1 MSSDNNSVMMK
12 IPYTFCCTAFS
23 DGLTRPAWRARN
35 AEAACVTAR
44 GFEKKISY
52 SN

>member
-12 IPYTFCCTAFS
+12 IPYTFCCTAYS
-23 DGLTRPAWRARN
+23 DWLTMHSWRSLN
-35 AEAACVTAR
+35 VKAAYLTAR

>member
-12 IPYTFCCTAFS
+12 IPYTFCCTAFYN
-23 DGLTRPAWRARN
+23 GLSMPSWRSLN
-35 AEAACVTAR
+35 AKAAYLTAR